1 MHEPCGGSAEGE
13 GRYLTVVIPELVPSR
28 WWEHFLHNQTA
39 LLINAA
45 LLFRPGK
52 VSVSVPYHLGD

>member
-1 MHEPCGGSAEGE
+1 MECQGD
-13 GRYLTVVIPELVPSR
+13 GRYLTVVLPDFVPSH

-39 LLINAA
+39 FLIKAA

-52 VSVSVPYHLGD
+52 ISISVPYQLGD